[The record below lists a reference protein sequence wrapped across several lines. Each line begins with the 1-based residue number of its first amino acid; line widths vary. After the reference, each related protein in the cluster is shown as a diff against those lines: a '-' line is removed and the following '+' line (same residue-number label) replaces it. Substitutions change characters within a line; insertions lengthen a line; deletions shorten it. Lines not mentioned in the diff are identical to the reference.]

1 MALHY
6 HCYDP
11 TYSRRLQM
19 EDFLGGEGTS
29 GTIEEKVGVEGQVDL
44 KECDDASIGV
54 QLRSLNNTAGFA
66 KVTALK
72 GVYILI

>member
-1 MALHY
+1 
-6 HCYDP
+6 
-11 TYSRRLQM
+11 M
-19 EDFLGGEGTS
+19 EDFLRGEGTN
-29 GTIEEKVGVEGQVDL
+29 GTIEEKVGVEGQGDL

-72 GVYILI
+72 GLYILIWT